1 MQLNNEWMVKKYS
14 GSMIFW
20 SWPREIK
27 ICLKNWVD
35 QEISGKITVFD
46 LGEGCNFWLEL
57 LGGSKT
63 QGFEK
68 SGFHGM

>member
-1 MQLNNEWMVKKYS
+1 MNGEKIQQKYDFLIMTK
-14 GSMIFW
+14 GN
-20 SWPREIK
+20 K
-27 ICLKNWVD
+27 NLLKNWVD

-46 LGEGCNFWLEL
+46 LGKGCNFWFEL
-57 LGGSKT
+57 SGGSKS